1 MGESASTHDPSTHC
15 LLCCTVYVAAAVAI
29 NATVGGVIRTW
40 VLTPPQSDA
49 LTTRPLRPAESLQ
62 TAELRVCIDPPR
74 VTALTLP
81 ARCRA
86 LPPPADMDRKAAAI
100 DGTQGQIDG
109 RTPER

>member
-1 MGESASTHDPSTHC
+1 MTHRPIVYSAVQYISQQLSRDERNRRRYDANLGPHT
-15 LLCCTVYVAAAVAI
+15 
-29 NATVGGVIRTW
+29 
-40 VLTPPQSDA
+40 PQSDA